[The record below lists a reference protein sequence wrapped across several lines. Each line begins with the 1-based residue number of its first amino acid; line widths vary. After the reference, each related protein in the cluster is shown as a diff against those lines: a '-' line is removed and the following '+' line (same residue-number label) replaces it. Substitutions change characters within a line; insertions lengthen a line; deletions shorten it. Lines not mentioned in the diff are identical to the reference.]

1 VRAKMRPSAS
11 SACAV
16 SLHAQKYTLLRKFVS
31 RARRH
36 SARSRQR
43 NPLAGGAPRWWRR
56 YRCLRIFADSG
67 DQVANGRRVGHVK
80 GLGKN
85 VHVMLLSDLLR
96 RGLQNLLVA
105 RAHADAATLR
115 GERFRR
121 GPTNPLTR
129 GCDPRDLIFQSKIQE
144 AGIYKWYAV
153 EGFHLPEFLPTINLE
168 ATRNSMKRHS
178 GNHSETK
185 AVRGATDLDKK
196 NGPLATP
203 IYQTSTFEVTDNDEQ
218 LRATHTDHFYTRYG
232 NPTNTVAE
240 KTIAAL
246 EGVDAALT
254 FASGMGAI
262 TTTLMAL
269 LKSGDH
275 IVAQRDIY
283 GGVNKFLSQWLPK
296 MGIETTF
303 VDTTE
308 YDQHARAIRPS
319 TKLLYLESPTNP
331 TLRVVDFR
339 KIAALAKHHKLLSMV
354 DATFGTPINQ
364 HPAEFGIDLVMH
376 SGTKYLGGHTDLIC
390 GAIAGRHELIERIW
404 ETRTTLGNC
413 MDPHASWMLVRGL
426 KTLAVRVAR
435 QNENA
440 QRVAEFLAEHAKVRS
455 VHYPFLER
463 HPHYA
468 VARAQMS
475 GGGGMV
481 SFEVEGT
488 GDDARKVSEAM
499 TLFTLAPSLGGVE
512 SLVSIPV
519 LTSHAMIP
527 AAERAKMGVSDQMI
541 RLSVGI
547 ENADDL
553 ISDLER
559 ALASVAAPQQ
569 VPVG

>member
-1 VRAKMRPSAS
+1 
-11 SACAV
+11 
-16 SLHAQKYTLLRKFVS
+16 
-31 RARRH
+31 
-36 SARSRQR
+36 
-43 NPLAGGAPRWWRR
+43 
-56 YRCLRIFADSG
+56 
-67 DQVANGRRVGHVK
+67 
-80 GLGKN
+80 
-85 VHVMLLSDLLR
+85 
-96 RGLQNLLVA
+96 
-105 RAHADAATLR
+105 
-115 GERFRR
+115 
-121 GPTNPLTR
+121 
-129 GCDPRDLIFQSKIQE
+129 
-144 AGIYKWYAV
+144 
-153 EGFHLPEFLPTINLE
+153 
-168 ATRNSMKRHS
+168 MKRHYQS
-178 GNHSETK
+178 DTK
-185 AVRGATDLDKK
+185 AVRGAANLDKK

-203 IYQTSTFEVTDNDEQ
+203 IYQTSTFEVTDNEEE

-240 KTIAAL
+240 KTIAEL

-269 LKSGDH
+269 LKGGDH
-275 IVAQRDIY
+275 VVAQRDIY

-303 VDTTE
+303 VDTVDYE
-308 YDQHARAIRPS
+308 QHARAIRPN
-319 TKLLYLESPTNP
+319 TRLLYLESPTNP
-331 TLRVVDFR
+331 TLRVVDF
-339 KIAALAKHHKLLSMV
+339 KKVAAVAKQHQLISMI

-364 HPAEFGIDLVMH
+364 HPAQFGIDLIMH
-376 SGTKYLGGHTDLIC
+376 SGTKYLAGHTDLIC
-390 GAIAGRHELIERIW
+390 GVVAGNRELIERIW

-440 QRVAEFLAEHAKVRS
+440 QRVAEFLAQHAKVRS
-455 VHYPFLER
+455 VHYPFLKR
-463 HPHYA
+463 HPQYA
-468 VARAQMS
+468 LAREQMS

-488 GDDARKVSEAM
+488 GEDARRMSEALR
-499 TLFTLAPSLGGVE
+499 LFSLAPSLGGVE

-527 AAERAKMGVSDQMI
+527 GAERAKMGVTEQMV

-547 ENADDL
+547 ENVEDL
-553 ISDLER
+553 IADLEH
-559 ALASVAAPQQ
+559 ALEAVAAPQQ